1 MRKVVIAS
9 AARTP
14 VGSFSGSLASVS
26 AAQLGQLVI
35 GEVMRRAGVPGEQVE
50 EVIMGQILQAGCG
63 QNPARQAAIGAGIP
77 DYVPAYTVN
86 KLCGSGLKS
95 VALGALAIAAG
106 EADMIVAGGMES
118 MSRAPYLLDK
128 ARNGYRLGNG
138 VLEDTLLRDALMDA
152 FHDIHMGI
160 TAENIADQYR
170 ISREEADAFALQS
183 QQKAAKALSQGVFNR
198 EIVPVPVPRKG
209 GEPLMV
215 AEDEYPRSG
224 TTMESLAA
232 LRPAFKKDG
241 IVTAGNSS
249 GINDGAAALLL
260 MEEGAAGR
268 VGIRPLARVLGWGTV
283 GVDPRIM
290 GMGPVEAS
298 RKALTKAGLTL
309 DDIDLV
315 ELNEAF
321 AVQSLAVIRELRLD
335 SRKVNVNGG
344 AIALG
349 HPVGCSG
356 ARVLVTL
363 LHEMERS
370 GLRRGL
376 AALCIGGGQGIAMI
390 VERDLQ

>member
-1 MRKVVIAS
+1 MRNVVIAS

-14 VGSFSGSLASVS
+14 IGSLGGSLSRIS
-26 AAQLGQLVI
+26 AAQLGRLVI
-35 GEVMRRAGVPGEQVE
+35 QDVIRRTGVKPEQIN
-50 EVIMGQILQAGCG
+50 EVIMGQVLQGGCG

-77 DYVPAYTVN
+77 EQVPSYTVN
-86 KLCGSGLKS
+86 KVCGSGLKS

-106 EADMIVAGGMES
+106 ESDMIVAGGMES
-118 MSRAPYLLDK
+118 MSGAPYLLDK
-128 ARNGYRLGNG
+128 ARIGYRMGNG
-138 VLEDTLLRDALMDA
+138 TIEDSILSDALSDA
-152 FHDIHMGI
+152 FHGIQMGI

-183 QQKAAKALSQGVFNR
+183 QQKAAKAITEGLFRR
-198 EIVPVPVPRKG
+198 EIVAVPVPGKR
-209 GEPLMV
+209 GEPEMV
-215 AEDEYPRSG
+215 AADEFPRRD
-224 TTMESLAA
+224 TTMESLAK
-232 LRPAFKKDG
+232 LRPAFKPDG
-241 IVTAGNSS
+241 VVTAGNSS

-260 MEEGAAGR
+260 MEQGLAIR
-268 VGIRPLARVLGWGTV
+268 TGIRPLARIISWGTT
-283 GVDPRIM
+283 GIDPRIM
-290 GMGPVEAS
+290 GMGPVDAI
-298 RKALTKAGLTL
+298 RKALSKAGLTL
-309 DDIDLV
+309 DEIDLV

-321 AVQSLAVIRELRLD
+321 AAQSLAVIRELRLD

-370 GLRRGL
+370 GLKRGL

-390 VERDLQ
+390 VERDF

>member
-1 MRKVVIAS
+1 MRNVVIVS

-14 VGSFSGSLASVS
+14 IGSFGGSLASVPAS
-26 AAQLGQLVI
+26 GLGQLVI
-35 GEVMRRAGVPGEQVE
+35 NEVIQRAGLSAECVE

-63 QNPARQAAIGAGIP
+63 QNPARQAAIRAGIP
-77 DYVPAYTVN
+77 EHVPAYTVN

-95 VALGALAIAAG
+95 IALATLAIAAG

-128 ARNGYRLGNG
+128 ARSGYRMGNG
-138 VLEDTLLRDALMDA
+138 VLEDTLLKDALTDA

-183 QQKAAKALSQGVFNR
+183 QQKAAKALEEGVFSR
-198 EIVPVPVPRKG
+198 ETVPVPVPGKR
-209 GEPLMV
+209 GEEV
-215 AEDEYPRSG
+215 VVTEDEYPRGDTS
-224 TTMESLAA
+224 MESLAK
-232 LRPAFKKDG
+232 LRAAFKKDG
-241 IVTAGNSS
+241 VVTAGNSS
-249 GINDGAAALLL
+249 GINDGAAAVLL
-260 MEEGAAGR
+260 MEQGAAIKAGC
-268 VGIRPLARVLGWGTV
+268 RPLARITGWGSV

-290 GMGPVEAS
+290 GMGPVEAI
-298 RKALTKAGLTL
+298 RKAVSKAGLKL
-309 DDIDLV
+309 EEIDLV

-349 HPVGCSG
+349 HPVGASG
-356 ARVLVTL
+356 ARILVTL

-376 AALCIGGGQGIAMI
+376 AALCIGGGQGIAMV
-390 VERDLQ
+390 VERDI

>member
-1 MRKVVIAS
+1 MRNVVIAS
-9 AARTP
+9 AVRTP
-14 VGSFSGSLASVS
+14 IGSFGGSLASVS
-26 AAQLGQLVI
+26 AIQLGQLVVS
-35 GEVMRRAGVPGEQVE
+35 EVIRRAGIGPEQVD
-50 EVIMGQILQAGCG
+50 EVVMGQILSGGCG
-63 QNPARQAAIGAGIP
+63 QNPARQAAVGAGIP
-77 DYVPAYTVN
+77 NHIPSYTVN

-95 VALGALAIAAG
+95 VSLGALAIAAG
-106 EADMIVAGGMES
+106 EADIIVAGGMES
-118 MSRAPYLLDK
+118 MSRAPYFLDK
-128 ARNGYRLGNG
+128 ARSGYRMGNG
-138 VLEDTLLRDALMDA
+138 ILEDSILKDALTDA
-152 FHDIHMGI
+152 FHGIHMGI

-183 QQKAAKALSQGVFNR
+183 QQKAAKAMREGLFSR
-198 EIVPVPVPRKG
+198 EIVSVPVPG
-209 GEPLMV
+209 GRGETV
-215 AEDEYPRSG
+215 NVTDDEYPRRD
-224 TTMESLAA
+224 TTMESLAK
-232 LRPAFKKDG
+232 LRPAFRENG
-241 IVTAGNSS
+241 VVTAGNSS
-249 GINDGAAALLL
+249 GINDGAAALML
-260 MEEGAAGR
+260 MEEGVAGHA
-268 VGIRPLARVLGWGTV
+268 GIRPLARILGWGSV

-290 GMGPVEAS
+290 GMGPVEAI
-298 RKALTKAGLTL
+298 RKALVKAGLTL

-335 SRKVNVNGG
+335 SRKVNLNGG

-390 VERDLQ
+390 VERDI

>member
-1 MRKVVIAS
+1 MRTVVIAS

-14 VGSFSGSLASVS
+14 IGSFGGSLASIS
-26 AAQLGQLVI
+26 ATRLGQLVI
-35 GEVMRRAGVPGEQVE
+35 SNVLRRAGVGPEQVD
-50 EVIMGQILQAGCG
+50 EVIMGQILSGGCG

-77 DYVPAYTVN
+77 DHIPSYTVN

-95 VALGALAIAAG
+95 VTLGALAIAAG
-106 EADMIVAGGMES
+106 EADVIVAGGMEN
-118 MSRAPYLLDK
+118 MSRAPYYLDK
-128 ARNGYRLGNG
+128 ARNGYRMGNG
-138 VLEDTLLRDALMDA
+138 VLEDSILKDALTDA
-152 FHDIHMGI
+152 FHGIHMGI
-160 TAENIADQYR
+160 TAENIAEKYR

-183 QQKAAKALSQGVFNR
+183 QQKAAKAISEGIFSR
-198 EIVPVPVPRKG
+198 EIVPVPVPGRR
-209 GEPLMV
+209 GENDMV
-215 AEDEYPRSG
+215 IYDEYPRHD
-224 TTMESLAA
+224 TTMESLAK
-232 LRPAFKKDG
+232 LRPAFKGDG
-241 IVTAGNSS
+241 VVTAGNSS

-260 MEEGAAGR
+260 MEEGTAGKAG
-268 VGIRPLARVLGWGTV
+268 VNPLARITGWGAV

-290 GMGPVEAS
+290 GMGPVEAI
-298 RKALTKAGLTL
+298 RKALSKAGLTP

-370 GLRRGL
+370 GLKRGL
-376 AALCIGGGQGIAMI
+376 AALCIGGGQGIALV
-390 VERDLQ
+390 VENN

>member
-1 MRKVVIAS
+1 MRDVIIAS

-14 VGSFSGSLASVS
+14 VGSFSGSIASVT
-26 AAQLGQLVI
+26 AAQLGRLVI
-35 GEVMRRAGVPGEQVE
+35 SEVIQRAGVSGERVE
-50 EVIMGQILQAGCG
+50 EVILGQILQGGCG
-63 QNPARQAAIGAGIP
+63 QNPARQAAVGAGIP
-77 DYVPAYTVN
+77 EYVPSYTVN

-106 EADMIVAGGMES
+106 EADVIVAGGKES

-128 ARNGYRLGNG
+128 ARSGYRMGNG
-138 VLEDTLLRDALMDA
+138 VLEDTLIKDALTDA
-152 FHDIHMGI
+152 FYNIHMGV

-183 QQKAAKALSQGVFNR
+183 QQKAAKALGDGVFR
-198 EIVPVPVPRKG
+198 KEIVPVPVPGKRG
-209 GEPLMV
+209 DSVLI
-215 AEDEYPRSG
+215 AEDEYPRG
-224 TTMESLAA
+224 DTTMESLAK
-232 LRPAFKKDG
+232 LRPAFKNDG
-241 IVTAGNSS
+241 VVTAGNSS
-249 GINDGAAALLL
+249 GINDGAAAVLL
-260 MEEGAAGR
+260 MERRTAEKA
-268 VGIRPLARVLGWGTV
+268 GIRPLARVIGWGAV

-290 GMGPVEAS
+290 GMGPVEAI
-298 RKALTKAGLTL
+298 RKALSKAGLTL

-349 HPVGCSG
+349 HPVGASG

-363 LHEMERS
+363 LHELERS
-370 GLRRGL
+370 SLRRGV

-390 VERDLQ
+390 VERDR

>member
-1 MRKVVIAS
+1 MRNVVIAS

-14 VGSFSGSLASVS
+14 IGSFGGSLASVS
-26 AAQLGQLVI
+26 PIQLGQLVI
-35 GEVMRRAGVPGEQVE
+35 SEVIRRAGVPNKSIE
-50 EVIMGQILQAGCG
+50 EVIMGQILQGGCG

-77 DYVPAYTVN
+77 NHIPSYTVN

-95 VALGALAIAAG
+95 VTLGALAIAAG
-106 EADMIVAGGMES
+106 EADIIVAGGMES
-118 MSRAPYLLDK
+118 MSRAPYYLDK
-128 ARNGYRLGNG
+128 ARNGYRMGNG
-138 VLEDTLLRDALMDA
+138 ILEDSILKDALTDA
-152 FHDIHMGI
+152 FHGIHMGV

-183 QQKAAKALSQGVFNR
+183 QQKAAKAMSEGLFNQ
-198 EIVPVPVPRKG
+198 EIVPVPIPGKR
-209 GEPLMV
+209 GESVMV
-215 AEDEYPRSG
+215 TEDEYPRRD
-224 TTMESLAA
+224 TTMESLAK
-232 LRPAFKKDG
+232 LRPAFREG
-241 IVTAGNSS
+241 GVVTAGNSS
-249 GINDGAAALLL
+249 GINDGAAALLM
-260 MEEGAAGR
+260 MEQGAAQKA
-268 VGIRPLARVLGWGTV
+268 GIRPLARILGWGAV

-290 GMGPVEAS
+290 GMGPVEAI
-298 RKALTKAGLTL
+298 RKALAKAGLTL

-370 GLRRGL
+370 GLRHGL
-376 AALCIGGGQGIAMI
+376 AALCIGGGQGIAMV
-390 VERDLQ
+390 VERDI

>member
-1 MRKVVIAS
+1 MRNVVIAS
-9 AARTP
+9 AVRTP
-14 VGSFSGSLASVS
+14 IGSLGGSLAFVS
-26 AAQLGQLVI
+26 AVELGRLVVGDVI
-35 GEVMRRAGVPGEQVE
+35 RRGGVTPERVD
-50 EVIMGQILQAGCG
+50 EVIMGQILSGGCG

-77 DYVPAYTVN
+77 DHIPSYTVN
-86 KLCGSGLKS
+86 KLCGSGMKS
-95 VALGALAIAAG
+95 VTLGALAIAAG
-106 EADMIVAGGMES
+106 EADIIVAGGMES
-118 MSRAPYLLDK
+118 MSRAPYYLDK
-128 ARNGYRLGNG
+128 ARNGYRMGNG
-138 VLEDTLLRDALMDA
+138 ILEDSILKDALTDA
-152 FHDIHMGI
+152 FHCIHMGI
-160 TAENIADQYR
+160 TAENIADKYR

-183 QQKAAKALSQGVFNR
+183 QQKTAKAMSEGVFSR
-198 EIVPVPVPRKG
+198 EIVPVPISGKR
-209 GEPLMV
+209 GETVMV
-215 AEDEYPRSG
+215 TDDEYPRRD
-224 TTMESLAA
+224 TTMESLAK
-232 LRPAFKKDG
+232 LRPAFKDG
-241 IVTAGNSS
+241 GVVTAGNSS

-260 MEEGAAGR
+260 MEQGAAQKA
-268 VGIRPLARVLGWGTV
+268 GILPLARIAGWGAV

-290 GMGPVEAS
+290 GMGPVEAI
-298 RKALTKAGLTL
+298 RKALAKAGVTL

-376 AALCIGGGQGIAMI
+376 AALCIGGGQGIAMV
-390 VERDLQ
+390 VERDI

>member
-14 VGSFSGSLASVS
+14 LGSFCGSLASLS
-26 AAQLGQLVI
+26 AAHLGQLVI
-35 GEVMRRAGVPGEQVE
+35 SEVLRRAGVPGEQVK

-63 QNPARQAAIGAGIP
+63 QNPARQAAVGAGIP
-77 DYVPAYTVN
+77 NCVPSYTVN

-106 EADMIVAGGMES
+106 EADVIVAGGMES
-118 MSRAPYLLDK
+118 MSRTPYLLDQV
-128 ARNGYRLGNG
+128 RSGYRMGNG
-138 VLEDTLLRDALMDA
+138 ILEDSILTDALMDA
-152 FHDIHMGI
+152 FHGIHMGI

-183 QQKAAKALSQGVFNR
+183 QQKAAQALSEGLFSR
-198 EIVPVPVPRKG
+198 EIVAVPIPGRR
-209 GEPLMV
+209 GEVVMV
-215 AEDEYPRSG
+215 ADDEYPRRD
-224 TTMESLAA
+224 TTMESLAK
-232 LRPAFKKDG
+232 LRPAFKEAG
-241 IVTAGNSS
+241 VVTAGNSS
-249 GINDGAAALLL
+249 GINDGAAAVLL
-260 MEEGAAGR
+260 MEQGAAGQA
-268 VGIRPLARVLGWGTV
+268 GIRPLARVLGWGTV

-290 GMGPVEAS
+290 GMGPVEAI
-298 RKALTKAGLTL
+298 RKALSKAGLTM

-349 HPVGCSG
+349 HPVGASG

-363 LHEMERS
+363 LHEMERR

-390 VERDLQ
+390 VERDI

>member
-1 MRKVVIAS
+1 MRNVVIAS

-14 VGSFSGSLASVS
+14 IGSFCGSLASVS
-26 AAQLGQLVI
+26 AVQLGQLVI
-35 GEVMRRAGVPGEQVE
+35 SEVIRRAGVAVENVE

-77 DYVPAYTVN
+77 EHIPSYTVN

-106 EADMIVAGGMES
+106 EADTIVAGGMES

-128 ARNGYRLGNG
+128 ARNGYRMGNG
-138 VLEDTLLRDALMDA
+138 TLEDTLLKDALTDA
-152 FHDIHMGI
+152 FHNIHMGI
-160 TAENIADQYR
+160 TAENIADRYR

-183 QQKAAKALSQGVFNR
+183 QQKVAKAVTERLFRR
-198 EIVPVPVPRKG
+198 EIVPVPIPARRGDVD
-209 GEPLMV
+209 LFT
-215 AEDEYPRSG
+215 EDEYLRRD
-224 TTMESLAA
+224 TTMESLAM
-232 LRPAFKKDG
+232 LQPAFKESG
-241 IVTAGNSS
+241 VVTAGNSS
-249 GINDGAAALLL
+249 GINDGAAAVLL
-260 MEEGAAGR
+260 MEQGAAEKYS
-268 VGIRPLARVLGWGTV
+268 IRPLARVLGWGTV
-283 GVDPRIM
+283 GIDPNIM
-290 GMGPVEAS
+290 GMGPVEAI
-298 RKALTKAGLTL
+298 RKALAKSGLKL
-309 DDIDLV
+309 DDIDLI

-321 AVQSLAVIRELRLD
+321 AAQSLAVIRELRMD

-349 HPVGCSG
+349 HPVGASG

-390 VERDLQ
+390 VERD

>member
-1 MRKVVIAS
+1 MRNVVIVS
-9 AARTP
+9 SARTP
-14 VGSFSGSLASVS
+14 IGSFGGSLASMPAS
-26 AAQLGQLVI
+26 QLGQLVI
-35 GEVMRRAGVPGEQVE
+35 NEVIQRAGVPRERVE

-77 DYVPAYTVN
+77 EYVPSYTVN

-128 ARNGYRLGNG
+128 ARSGFRMGNG
-138 VLEDTLLRDALMDA
+138 ILEDSILTDALTDA
-152 FHDIHMGI
+152 FQGIHMGI
-160 TAENIADQYR
+160 TAENIAAQFC

-183 QQKAAKALSQGVFNR
+183 QQKAVKAREEGLFRN
-198 EIVPVPVPRKG
+198 EIVPVSVTGTRG
-209 GEPLMV
+209 DSVLV
-215 AEDEYPRSG
+215 VEDEYPRSD
-224 TTMESLAA
+224 TTMESLAR
-232 LRPAFKKDG
+232 LRPAFKHDG
-241 IVTAGNSS
+241 VVTAGNSS
-249 GINDGAAALLL
+249 GINDGAAAVLL
-260 MEEGAAGR
+260 MEKGAAEKA
-268 VGIRPLARVLGWGTV
+268 GIRPLARVIGWGAV

-290 GMGPVEAS
+290 GMGPVEAI

-309 DDIDLV
+309 DDIDIV

-349 HPVGCSG
+349 HPVGASG

-370 GLRRGL
+370 GLRKGL

-390 VERDLQ
+390 VERDI

>member
-1 MRKVVIAS
+1 MRNVVIAS
-9 AARTP
+9 AVRTP
-14 VGSFSGSLASVS
+14 IGSFSGSLASVS
-26 AAQLGQLVI
+26 AVQLGRLVI
-35 GEVMRRAGVPGEQVE
+35 SEVIRRAGVPGERIE

-63 QNPARQAAIGAGIP
+63 QNPARQAAIGSGIP
-77 DYVPAYTVN
+77 DHVPSFTVN

-106 EADMIVAGGMES
+106 EADMIVAGGMEN

-128 ARNGYRLGNG
+128 ARSGYRMGNG
-138 VLEDTLLRDALMDA
+138 ILEDSILKDALTDA
-152 FHDIHMGI
+152 FYGIHMGI

-183 QQKAAKALSQGVFNR
+183 QQKGAKALSEGLFSR
-198 EIVPVPVPRKG
+198 EIVPVSIPGRL
-209 GEPLMV
+209 GEVIMV
-215 AEDEYPRSG
+215 ADDEYPRRD
-224 TTMESLAA
+224 TTMESLAK
-232 LRPAFKKDG
+232 LRPAFKEDG
-241 IVTAGNSS
+241 VVTAGNSS

-260 MEEGAAGR
+260 MEQRAAEKA
-268 VGIRPLARVLGWGTV
+268 GIRPLARVIGWGTV

-290 GMGPVEAS
+290 GMGPVEAI
-298 RKALTKAGLTL
+298 RKALLKAGLKL

-349 HPVGCSG
+349 HPVGASG

-363 LHEMERS
+363 LHEMERN

-390 VERDLQ
+390 VERDI

>member
-1 MRKVVIAS
+1 MRTVVIAS

-14 VGSFSGSLASVS
+14 IGSFGGLLASVS
-26 AAQLGQLVI
+26 AVELGQLV
-35 GEVMRRAGVPGEQVE
+35 VSDVLRRGGVTPELVD
-50 EVIMGQILQAGCG
+50 EVIMGQILSGGCG

-77 DYVPAYTVN
+77 DHIPSYTVN

-106 EADMIVAGGMES
+106 EADIIVAGGMEN
-118 MSRAPYLLDK
+118 MSRAPYYLDK
-128 ARNGYRLGNG
+128 ARTGYRMGNG
-138 VLEDTLLRDALMDA
+138 ILEDSILKDALTDA
-152 FHDIHMGI
+152 FHGIHMGI

-183 QQKAAKALSQGVFNR
+183 QQKGAKAMSEGLFSR
-198 EIVPVPVPRKG
+198 EIVPVPVPGKR
-209 GEPLMV
+209 GETVMV
-215 AEDEYPRSG
+215 ADDEYPRRD
-224 TTMESLAA
+224 TTMESLAK
-232 LRPAFKKDG
+232 LRPAFKDG
-241 IVTAGNSS
+241 GVVTAGNSS

-260 MEEGAAGR
+260 MEQGAAQKA
-268 VGIRPLARVLGWGTV
+268 GILALARITGWGAV

-290 GMGPVEAS
+290 GMGPVEAI
-298 RKALTKAGLTL
+298 RKALAKAGVTL

-376 AALCIGGGQGIAMI
+376 AALCIGGGQGIAMV
-390 VERDLQ
+390 VERDV

>member
-1 MRKVVIAS
+1 MRTVVIAS

-14 VGSFSGSLASVS
+14 IGAFGGSLASLPAV
-26 AAQLGQLVI
+26 QLGQIVI
-35 GEVMRRAGVPGEQVE
+35 AEVIRRAGVPREQIE

-63 QNPARQAAIGAGIP
+63 QNPARQAAVGAGIP
-77 DYVPAYTVN
+77 DFVPSYTVN

-106 EADMIVAGGMES
+106 EADVIVAGGMES

-128 ARNGYRLGNG
+128 SRFGYRMGNG
-138 VLEDTLLRDALMDA
+138 VLEDTILKDALMDA
-152 FHDIHMGI
+152 FYDIHMGI
-160 TAENIADQYR
+160 TAENIADR
-170 ISREEADAFALQS
+170 HHISRDEADAFAMQS
-183 QQKAAKALSQGVFNR
+183 QQKAAKAISEGRFAR
-198 EIVPVPVPRKG
+198 EIVPVSLPGRR
-209 GEPLMV
+209 GEAVMMMD
-215 AEDEYPRSG
+215 DEYPRRD
-224 TTMESLAA
+224 TTMESLAK
-232 LRPAFKKDG
+232 LRPAFREG
-241 IVTAGNSS
+241 GVVTAGNSS
-249 GINDGAAALLL
+249 GINDAAAALLL
-260 MEEGAAGR
+260 MEEGAAR
-268 VGIRPLARVLGWGTV
+268 QAGIRPLARVLGWGTV

-290 GMGPVEAS
+290 GMGPVEAI
-298 RKALTKAGLTL
+298 RKAVSKAGLTL
-309 DDIDLV
+309 DDMDLV

-349 HPVGCSG
+349 HPVGASG

-376 AALCIGGGQGIAMI
+376 ASLCIGGGQGIAMV
-390 VERDLQ
+390 VERDV

>member
-1 MRKVVIAS
+1 MPKESI
-9 AARTP
+9 
-14 VGSFSGSLASVS
+14 
-26 AAQLGQLVI
+26 
-35 GEVMRRAGVPGEQVE
+35 E
-50 EVIMGQILQAGCG
+50 EIIMGQILMAGCG
-63 QNPARQAAIGAGIP
+63 PNPARQAAIGAGIP
-77 DYVPAYTVN
+77 AHIPSYTVN

-106 EADMIVAGGMES
+106 EADVIVAGGMES

-128 ARNGYRLGNG
+128 ARGGYRLGSG
-138 VLEDTLLRDALMDA
+138 IMEDSILKDALTDA
-152 FHDIHMGI
+152 FHGIHMGI
-160 TAENIADQYR
+160 TAENIAELYR

-183 QQKAAKALSQGVFNR
+183 QQKAAKAISEGIFGR
-198 EIVPVPVPRKG
+198 EIVPVPIPDRR
-209 GEPLMV
+209 GETVMV
-215 AEDEYPRSG
+215 AEDEYPRRD
-224 TTMESLAA
+224 TTMESLAK
-232 LRPAFKKDG
+232 LQPAFKEDG
-241 IVTAGNSS
+241 VVTAGNSS

-260 MEEGAAGR
+260 MEEKAASQG
-268 VGIRPLARVLGWGTV
+268 GIRPLARILGWGTV

-290 GMGPVEAS
+290 GMGPVEAI
-298 RKALTKAGLTL
+298 RKALAKAGLTL

-349 HPVGCSG
+349 HPVGASG

-390 VERDLQ
+390 VERDI

>member
-14 VGSFSGSLASVS
+14 VGSFCGSLASVS

-35 GEVMRRAGVPGEQVE
+35 GEVIRRAGVPREQVE

-63 QNPARQAAIGAGIP
+63 QNPARQAAVGAGIP
-77 DYVPAYTVN
+77 ESVPSYTVN

-95 VALGALAIAAG
+95 VALGALAIAGG
-106 EADMIVAGGMES
+106 EADMIVAGGMEN

-128 ARNGYRLGNG
+128 ARSGYRLGNG
-138 VLEDTLLRDALMDA
+138 VLEDTLLKDALVDA

-170 ISREEADAFALQS
+170 ISRDEADAFALQS
-183 QQKAAKALSQGVFNR
+183 QQKAAKALSEGVFSR
-198 EIVPVPVPRKG
+198 EIVPVPVPGKG
-209 GEPLMV
+209 GDPLMMTQ
-215 AEDEYPRSG
+215 DEYPRSG
-224 TTMESLAA
+224 TTMESLAL

-260 MEEGAAGR
+260 MEQGAAEKAG
-268 VGIRPLARVLGWGTV
+268 VRPLARVLGWGTA

-290 GMGPVEAS
+290 GMGPVEAI
-298 RKALTKAGLTL
+298 RKAVAKAGIKL
-309 DDIDLV
+309 DEIDLV

-335 SRKVNVNGG
+335 SRRVNVNGG

-349 HPVGCSG
+349 HPVGASG

-363 LHEMERS
+363 LHEMERAN
-370 GLRRGL
+370 LRRGL
-376 AALCIGGGQGIAMI
+376 AALCIGGGQGIAMV
-390 VERDLQ
+390 VERDF

>member
-1 MRKVVIAS
+1 MRTVVIAS

-14 VGSFSGSLASVS
+14 IGSFGGSLASVP

-35 GEVMRRAGVPGEQVE
+35 SEVIRRAGVSPEQVD

-77 DYVPAYTVN
+77 DHIPSYTIN
-86 KLCGSGLKS
+86 KLCGSGMKS
-95 VALGALAIAAG
+95 VALGALNIAAG

-128 ARNGYRLGNG
+128 ARSGYRMGNG
-138 VLEDTLLRDALMDA
+138 ILEDSILTDALTDA
-152 FHDIHMGI
+152 FHGIHMGI

-183 QQKAAKALSQGVFNR
+183 QQKAAKALSEGLFIR
-198 EIVPVPVPRKG
+198 EIVPVPVPGRR
-209 GEPLMV
+209 GETIMV
-215 AEDEYPRSG
+215 ADDEYPRRD
-224 TTMESLAA
+224 TTMESLAK
-232 LRPAFKKDG
+232 LRPAFKDTG
-241 IVTAGNSS
+241 VVTAGNSS
-249 GINDGAAALLL
+249 GINDAAAALLL
-260 MEEGAAGR
+260 MEEGAAR
-268 VGIRPLARVLGWGTV
+268 QAGIRPLARILGWGTV

-290 GMGPVEAS
+290 GMGPVEAI
-298 RKALTKAGLTL
+298 RKALSKAGLTL
-309 DDIDLV
+309 DDIELV

-349 HPVGCSG
+349 HPVGASG
-356 ARVLVTL
+356 ARVLVAL
-363 LHEMERS
+363 LHELERS

-376 AALCIGGGQGIAMI
+376 AALCIGGGQGIAMV
-390 VERDLQ
+390 VERDI

>member
-1 MRKVVIAS
+1 MRNVVIAS

-14 VGSFSGSLASVS
+14 IGSFSGSISSVS
-26 AAQLGQLVI
+26 AVQLGRLVI
-35 GEVMRRAGVPGEQVE
+35 NEVIQRAGVSGERVE

-63 QNPARQAAIGAGIP
+63 QNPARQSAIAAGIP
-77 DYVPAYTVN
+77 DYVPSYTVN

-95 VALGALAIAAG
+95 VALAALAIAAG
-106 EADMIVAGGMES
+106 EADMIVAGGMEN

-128 ARNGYRLGNG
+128 ARSGYRMGTG
-138 VLEDTLLRDALMDA
+138 VLEDTIIKDALFDA
-152 FHDIHMGI
+152 FHDIHMGV
-160 TAENIADQYR
+160 TAENIAAQYR
-170 ISREEADAFALQS
+170 ISREEADAFAMQS
-183 QQKAAKALSQGVFNR
+183 QQKAAKAIGEGLFKR
-198 EIVPVPVPRKG
+198 EIVPVPVPGKR
-209 GEPLMV
+209 GEEVMV
-215 AEDEYPRSG
+215 GHDEFPRG
-224 TTMESLAA
+224 DTTMESLAR
-232 LRPAFKKDG
+232 LRSAFKNDG
-241 IVTAGNSS
+241 VVTAGNSS
-249 GINDGAAALLL
+249 GINDGAAAVLL
-260 MEEGAAGR
+260 MEQGAAEKA
-268 VGIRPLARVLGWGTV
+268 GIRPMARVIGWGSV

-290 GMGPVEAS
+290 GMGPVEAI
-298 RKALTKAGLTL
+298 RKALSRAGLTL

-349 HPVGCSG
+349 HPVGASG

-376 AALCIGGGQGIAMI
+376 AALCIGGGQGIAMV
-390 VERDLQ
+390 VERDR

>member
-1 MRKVVIAS
+1 MRNVVIVS
-9 AARTP
+9 ATRTP
-14 VGSFSGSLASVS
+14 IGSFSGSLASLS
-26 AAQLGQLVI
+26 ASRLGELVI
-35 GEVMRRAGVPGEQVE
+35 REVILRAGVSQERVN

-77 DYVPAYTVN
+77 EYVPSYTVN

-118 MSRAPYLLDK
+118 MSQAPYLLDK
-128 ARNGYRLGNG
+128 ARSGFRMGNG
-138 VLEDTLLRDALMDA
+138 ILEDSILTDVLTDA
-152 FHDIHMGI
+152 FQGIHMGI
-160 TAENIADQYR
+160 TAENIADQFC

-183 QQKAAKALSQGVFNR
+183 QQKAVKAREEGLFRN
-198 EIVPVPVPRKG
+198 EIVPVSVTGKRG
-209 GEPLMV
+209 DSVLV
-215 AEDEYPRSG
+215 AEDEYPRSD
-224 TTMESLAA
+224 TTMESLAR
-232 LRPAFKKDG
+232 LRPAFKHDG
-241 IVTAGNSS
+241 VVTAGNSS
-249 GINDGAAALLL
+249 GINDGAAAVLL
-260 MEEGAAGR
+260 MEKGAAEKA
-268 VGIRPLARVLGWGTV
+268 GIRPLARVIGWGAV

-290 GMGPVEAS
+290 GMGPVEAI

-309 DDIDLV
+309 DDIDIV

-349 HPVGCSG
+349 HPVGASG

-370 GLRRGL
+370 GLRKGL

-390 VERDLQ
+390 VERDI

>member
-14 VGSFSGSLASVS
+14 VGSFCGSLASVS

-35 GEVMRRAGVPGEQVE
+35 GEVIRRAGVPREQVE

-63 QNPARQAAIGAGIP
+63 QNPARQAAVGAGIP
-77 DYVPAYTVN
+77 ESVPSYTVN

-95 VALGALAIAAG
+95 VALGALAIAGG
-106 EADMIVAGGMES
+106 EADMIVAGGMEN

-128 ARNGYRLGNG
+128 ARSGYRLGNG
-138 VLEDTLLRDALMDA
+138 VLEDTLLKDALVDA

-170 ISREEADAFALQS
+170 ISRDEADAFALQS
-183 QQKAAKALSQGVFNR
+183 QQKAAKALSEGVFSR
-198 EIVPVPVPRKG
+198 EIVPVPVPGKG
-209 GEPLMV
+209 GDPLMMTQ
-215 AEDEYPRSG
+215 DEYPRSG
-224 TTMESLAA
+224 TTMESLAL

-260 MEEGAAGR
+260 MEQGAAEKAG
-268 VGIRPLARVLGWGTV
+268 VRPLARVLGWGTA

-290 GMGPVEAS
+290 GMGPVEAI
-298 RKALTKAGLTL
+298 RKAVAKAGIKL
-309 DDIDLV
+309 DEIDLV

-335 SRKVNVNGG
+335 SRRVNVNGG

-349 HPVGCSG
+349 HPVGASG

-363 LHEMERS
+363 LHEMERAN
-370 GLRRGL
+370 LRRGL
-376 AALCIGGGQGIAMI
+376 AALCIGGGQGIAMV
-390 VERDLQ
+390 VERDI